1 MNSLRSKDALERV
14 YASINRFAGLLTSIF
29 LGPIFLAT
37 FISPSWAGDQKR
49 MDVLEL
55 FTSQGCSSCP
65 PADVLLQQYSKRDDV
80 LALSYPVSYWD
91 HLGWKDTLA
100 KDAFNERQRS
110 YAEARGDREIY
121 TPQLVVN
128 GMVHAVGSQRSAIEA
143 AMKKSARLLKEAW
156 VPISLSLTGGTAQ
169 LDVGAAP
176 ENGAHRSGRIWIACY
191 SNAVTVDIGRGE
203 NTGREIT
210 YTNVVR
216 QLLPAGS
223 WDGQAARYAVTIP
236 RGAAFDGCAGFLQSD
251 KSHAMLG
258 AAKVS
263 APKK

>member
-1 MNSLRSKDALERV
+1 MNSLRSQDALWRV
-14 YASINRFAGLLTSIF
+14 YASINRFVGFITGIF
-29 LGPIFLAT
+29 LGSIVLAT

-65 PADVLLQQYSKRDDV
+65 PADVLLQQFSKRDDV
-80 LALSYPVSYWD
+80 LTLSFPVSYWD

-100 KDAFNERQRS
+100 KDAFNERQRN
-110 YAEARGDREIY
+110 YADARGDREIY

-143 AMKKSARLLKEAW
+143 AMKKSASLLEKSW
-156 VPISLSLTGGTAQ
+156 VPVSLSLAGGNVQ
-169 LDVGAAP
+169 LDVGDAP
-176 ENGAHRSGRIWIACY
+176 ENGAFRSGRMWLACY

-203 NTGREIT
+203 NNGREIT

-223 WDGQAARYAVTIP
+223 WDGRAARYDVPIP
-236 RGAAFDGCAGFLQSD
+236 RGAAFDACAGFLQSD